1 MVEVKVIDVTPKRWG
16 EELIASYLILGSK
29 RTLLIETGPAG
40 SYDQLKARL
49 EEEGVRPDL
58 VIVTHIHLDHAGAV
72 GNLVRDYP
80 NVKILVHP
88 RGAKH
93 LANPGKLWSA
103 AKVVLGVVAQVYGEP
118 LPVPESNLEP
128 VEDGYVT
135 DIGDGMVRI
144 IHTPGHTP
152 GSVSIMVD
160 KKLFTGD
167 TLFKLSIGRADL
179 GGNLQELI
187 SSIHNKIFNLPT
199 DTEIFPGHGEMTT
212 INHEILYNPYV
223 GINGI
228 YSYRRIE
235 K

>member
-1 MVEVKVIDVTPKRWG
+1 MWVKTIVNELFMANTYLLVNEDRETIIIDPGSSYVKIINELSGSLLSPIAIIATHGHIDHIIGVAPLKRRYKIPFYIHKMDIRFLSTENYPQILKYIGIRKIDVPKPS
-16 EELIASYLILGSK
+16 EYLDEGSMQLG
-29 RTLLIETGPAG
+29 
-40 SYDQLKARL
+40 DF
-49 EEEGVRPDL
+49 
-58 VIVTHIHLDHAGAV
+58 
-72 GNLVRDYP
+72 
-80 NVKILVHP
+80 KI
-88 RGAKH
+88 
-93 LANPGKLWSA
+93 
-103 AKVVLGVVAQVYGEP
+103 
-118 LPVPESNLEP
+118 
-128 VEDGYVT
+128 D
-135 DIGDGMVRI
+135 I